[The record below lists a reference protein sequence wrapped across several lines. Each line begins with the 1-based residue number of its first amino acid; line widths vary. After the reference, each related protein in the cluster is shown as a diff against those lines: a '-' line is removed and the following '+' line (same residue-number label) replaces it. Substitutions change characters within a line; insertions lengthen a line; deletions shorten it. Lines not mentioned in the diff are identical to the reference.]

1 MGFIDRGRQALKGFF
16 SREGKREQE
25 ENENEK
31 NKEKNLK
38 TLVADNRASA
48 QEVKKKIEFLRSEF
62 ERRSDRSDE
71 TKAKVDEILA
81 EIQNKLDGGG
91 EAAVDVTEIDNAAIG
106 LIDTIS
112 ETVATADGNLQKQAF
127 DALVNNYIMVR
138 FVGRKND
145 IYLNTLKLNRLSLL
159 IKVAGTERHIKRLTE
174 VQERVINE
182 LATTVGEGQAIR
194 RAALL
199 ANAND
204 LAEQIA
210 VSGSSLDSLK
220 GQITIIDTLCVAYE
234 NKPSETLAKEIQE
247 MNEELSKRIAIEM
260 KEQAERI
267 QADFRALCERI
278 AQGNADREEIERLLP
293 PRIVPEI
300 DDMIARHLKEYA
312 MDHQENLEQH
322 SAAEK
327 PIEVRQEETQAA
339 ENEEVHV

>member
-16 SREGKREQE
+16 SREGKHEQE
-25 ENENEK
+25 ENGSEK
-31 NKEKNLK
+31 STEKNLK

-48 QEVKKKIEFLRSEF
+48 QEVKKKIEFLRNEF

-71 TKAKVDEILA
+71 TKTKVDEILA

-91 EAAVDVTEIDNAAIG
+91 EAAVDVTKIDNAAIG

-112 ETVATADGNLQKQAF
+112 ETVATTDGNLQKQAF

-174 VQERVINE
+174 VQERFINE
-182 LATTVGEGQAIR
+182 LATTVGEGQTIR

-204 LAEQIA
+204 LAKQIT

-220 GQITIIDTLCVAYE
+220 GKITDIDALCVAYE

-247 MNEELSKRIAIEM
+247 MNEELSKRIAREL

-267 QADFRALCERI
+267 RADFQALCERI

-327 PIEVRQEETQAA
+327 PIEVRQEETQVA